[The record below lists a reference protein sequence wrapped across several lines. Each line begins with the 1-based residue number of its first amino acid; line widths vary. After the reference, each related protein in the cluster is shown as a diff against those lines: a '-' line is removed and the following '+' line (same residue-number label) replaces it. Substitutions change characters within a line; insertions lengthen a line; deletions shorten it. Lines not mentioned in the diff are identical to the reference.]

1 MSVITRF
8 APSPTGDLHLGHILA
23 AKVARD
29 LAKQSPGGKFL
40 LRHEDIDGGR
50 VKEEC
55 YARIEVDLQWLG
67 LTWDGGALR
76 QSSRLEAYAAA
87 LDAIK
92 DLGLA
97 YPCFCT
103 RKDIQA
109 EVKRML
115 SAPHGNEALLYPGLC
130 RDIDPR
136 EAEKRISSGE
146 PHTWRLD
153 SAKAFAFHGKIGFH
167 DLSHG
172 TSAVD
177 VMVNGDAVLARKDI
191 GTSYHLAVVVDDAF
205 QGVTHVTRGEDLLG
219 ATHIQRQIQAILGYP
234 EPAYFHHG
242 LVRDENGI
250 RLAKR
255 DAAMSIRTLRESGL
269 SAAEILEMAEHA
281 LNIEQP

>member
-1 MSVITRF
+1 MGVITRF

-29 LAKQSPGGKFL
+29 LAKDHPGGKFL

-55 YARIEVDLQWLG
+55 YSRIEEDLEWLG
-67 LTWDGGALR
+67 LTWDGDALR
-76 QSSRLEAYAAA
+76 QSLRLDAYAAA
-87 LDAIK
+87 LDSIK
-92 DLGLA
+92 NLGLA

-109 EVKRML
+109 EVERML
-115 SAPHGNEALLYPGLC
+115 SAPHGNEALLYPGIC
-130 RDIDPR
+130 RDLDPR
-136 EAEKRISSGE
+136 ESETRIAAGE

-153 SAKAFAFHGKIGFH
+153 SAKAYAFHGEIVFH
-167 DLSHG
+167 DLIRG
-172 TSAVD
+172 TSPVD
-177 VMVNGDAVLARKDI
+177 VMVNGDVVLARKDI

-219 ATHIQRQIQAILGYP
+219 ATHVQRQIQAILGYP
-234 EPAYFHHG
+234 EPVYLHHG

-269 SAAEILEMAEHA
+269 SPAGLFGSAAFQAAWEG
-281 LNIEQP
+281 

>member
-55 YARIEVDLQWLG
+55 YARIEEDLEWLG

-153 SAKAFAFHGKIGFH
+153 SAKAFAFHGEIGFH

-172 TSAVD
+172 TSLVD